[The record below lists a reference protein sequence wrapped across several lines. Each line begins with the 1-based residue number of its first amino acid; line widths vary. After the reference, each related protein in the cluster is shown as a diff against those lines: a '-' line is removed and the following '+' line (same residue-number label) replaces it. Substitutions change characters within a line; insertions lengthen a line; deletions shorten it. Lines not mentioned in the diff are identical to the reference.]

1 MFGEPKAC
9 VKQAVAYAYGDGEP
23 TRVGICLPKMPLLG
37 GREFCRP
44 TVGDFAALGE
54 KFYAGGE
61 GAEEVF

>member
-23 TRVGICLPKMPLLG
+23 VWGDLFAEYAAAG
-37 GREFCRP
+37 GREF
-44 TVGDFAALGE
+44 VVNFGDFAALGK

-61 GAEEVF
+61 RAEEVF